1 MGIQP
6 VSLDHNP
13 GRVIRLKDSDWLF
26 FGGTSY
32 LGIHASE
39 EFKNLVIEGA
49 CKYGFSSGIS
59 RINNIRSEIYRQ
71 AEEYAAGY
79 FGAEDA
85 IILSSGYLAA
95 QLAVNCFSADRLQLH
110 GTGSHPALFKG
121 QPGSTITIP
130 GIPGY
135 IAASSGDKWLIC
147 SNSINNLYPE
157 IYGLE
162 YLQYVDKDAVLVVDD
177 SHGIGITGK
186 EGKGV
191 YPSLGSLSK
200 LKPVVVASMAKAL
213 GIDAGIILG
222 DADQMDYLRKSA
234 LYAGASPPSPA
245 MLYAFVNAAHIY
257 AASRAR
263 LEENVRY
270 FNTLLRD
277 KTGIQ
282 FIGDFPVY
290 HLADPD
296 AAQQLYDQQVLISS
310 FPYPDP
316 NGLPL
321 NRVVLNALHT
331 KADLEKLASLL

>member
-1 MGIQP
+1 
-6 VSLDHNP
+6 
-13 GRVIRLKDSDWLF
+13 VIRHQDNDWLF

-32 LGIHASE
+32 LGIHVNE

-49 CKYGFSSGIS
+49 MKYGFSSGIS
-59 RINNIRSEIYRQ
+59 RINNVRSEIYAQ
-71 AEEYAAGY
+71 AEEYAARY

-85 IILSSGYLAA
+85 ILLSSGYLAA
-95 QLAVNCFSADRLQLH
+95 QLAVNGFAADRWQLN

-147 SNSINNLYPE
+147 SNSVNNLYPE
-157 IYGLE
+157 FYGLH
-162 YLQYVDKDAVLVVDD
+162 YLEYVDKDAILVVDD
-177 SHGIGITGK
+177 SHGIGITGN

-191 YPSLGSLSK
+191 YSSLKALSK
-200 LKPVVVASMAKAL
+200 LQPVVVASMAKAL

-222 DADQMDYLRKSA
+222 DAEQMDYLRKSA

-245 MLYAFVNAAHIY
+245 MLYAFIHAAHIY
-257 AASRAR
+257 TASHAR

-270 FNTLLRD
+270 FNALLQD
-277 KTGIQ
+277 KKGIH
-282 FIGDFPVY
+282 FIDGFPVY
-290 HLADPD
+290 HLADTD
-296 AAQQLYDQQVLISS
+296 AAQKLYDQQVLISS

-321 NRVVLNALHT
+321 NRIVVNALHT
-331 KADLEKLASLL
+331 RADLEKLASLL